1 MQHPSAAI
9 SEGRPQ
15 ALRQIFRTVAV
26 GMVVISNASTA
37 QTVRST
43 APACADITRP
53 TWVLLTG
60 MLGGEGGMK
69 RLESRLV
76 ARGHCVVVFDPYALS
91 ADSTEVSFDALAR
104 RIDVSMRMRNIRA
117 AHVVGHAHGGGV
129 ALRLAAL
136 YPSRVLT
143 LSLIDVGAL
152 PSSRTAIMGRSLSLI
167 PIIAHAPGGKSLIRS
182 KIVGGIRDNSGNASW
197 LDANS
202 EANYVEP
209 VLRNVSRSTAMMQ
222 RLAVAQEPE
231 SIDALVARVQA
242 PVTVVLGGAPHSTSP
257 TAAHLASLKSV
268 RGCLRVVSVKGA
280 GHFVQEE
287 APERLAAI
295 LDTPCVTRVAGV
307 N

>member
-1 MQHPSAAI
+1 MVVVSSAANAQ
-9 SEGRPQ
+9 SPR
-15 ALRQIFRTVAV
+15 
-26 GMVVISNASTA
+26 SNAPVCEDNT
-37 QTVRST
+37 T
-43 APACADITRP
+43 P

-60 MLGGEGGMK
+60 MLGGEAGMK

-104 RIDVSMRMRNIRA
+104 RIDVSMRTRNIRA

-136 YPSRVLT
+136 YPARVAT

-167 PIIAHAPGGKSLIRS
+167 PIVAHAPGGKSLIRS

-197 LDANS
+197 LDADS
-202 EANYVEP
+202 EEHYVEP
-209 VLRNVSRSTAMMQ
+209 VLRNISRSTAMMQ

-231 SIDALVARVQA
+231 SVDALVSRLQV
-242 PVTVVLGGAPHSTSP
+242 PVTVVLGAAPHSTSP
-257 TAAHLASLKSV
+257 TAAHLASLKNV

-287 APERLAAI
+287 APEQLAAI
-295 LDTPCVTRVAGV
+295 LDSPCATRVAGV